1 MILGKLTGTWLAVA
15 AAAFCQT
22 PLALRNVVKVAPVS
36 TVIARA
42 GKPVEVALPVQVD
55 PGFHVNSDKPA
66 DEYLIPLRLT
76 WNPGPLEKPVI
87 AFPKPQ
93 TAKLPF
99 SAKPV
104 SIFTGSFDIVT
115 RFKVARDASPGPGTL
130 AGKLHYQ
137 ACDDREC
144 LTPKT
149 IDVMV
154 PVEIVR

>member
-1 MILGKLTGTWLAVA
+1 MIALKLAGAWLAVA
-15 AAAFCQT
+15 SAAFCQT
-22 PLALRNVVKVAPVS
+22 PLPGNVVKIAQVS
-36 TVIARA
+36 AVSAQA
-42 GKPVEVALPVQVD
+42 GKPVQVVLSVQVD

-76 WNPGPLEKPVI
+76 WNSGPLEKPI
-87 AFPKPQ
+87 ISFPKPE

-104 SIFTGSFDIVT
+104 SIFTGSFGIVT
-115 RFKVARDASPGPGTL
+115 RFKVARDASPGPGML

-149 IDVMV
+149 IDVTV